1 LCVNIKIKLNL
12 SKASLNKE
20 KGNMS
25 KVIMEI
31 LITRLNIIV
40 IVKLKTM
47 VKF

>member
-1 LCVNIKIKLNL
+1 
-12 SKASLNKE
+12 
-20 KGNMS
+20 MS